1 MLNII
6 FWLCLVFTSAALVYI
21 KGILNHED
29 MAKQIEAY
37 TENKAKEN
45 LAKMSQANRLME
57 ASLAEEKTL
66 MTQSSSVFITLGRKK
81 RASHNVEVES
91 DSKGQSINLD
101 SYRLEVFP
109 LSDITSERVPEEQL
123 RCA

>member
-45 LAKMSQANRLME
+45 LAKMSQANRFMK
-57 ASLAEEKTL
+57 ATLAEEKTL
-66 MTQSSSVFITLGRKK
+66 VTQSSSVFITLDDKK
-81 RASHNVEVES
+81 RASHNVKG

-101 SYRLEVFP
+101 FYKLETFP
-109 LSDITSERVPEEQL
+109 LSDITAKRVPEEQL

>member
-45 LAKMSQANRLME
+45 LAKITQANSFME

-66 MTQSSSVFITLGRKK
+66 MTQSSSVFITLDRKK
-81 RASHNVEVES
+81 RASHNVKS
-91 DSKGQSINLD
+91 NSKGQSINLD
-101 SYRLEVFP
+101 SYKLEAFP

>member
-45 LAKMSQANRLME
+45 LAKMSQANRFMK
-57 ASLAEEKTL
+57 ATLAEEKTL
-66 MTQSSSVFITLGRKK
+66 VTQSSSVFITLDDKK
-81 RASHNVEVES
+81 RASHNVKG

-101 SYRLEVFP
+101 SYKLEAFP

>member
-45 LAKMSQANRLME
+45 LAKMSQANRFMK
-57 ASLAEEKTL
+57 ATLAEEKTL
-66 MTQSSSVFITLGRKK
+66 MTQSSSVFITLDSKK
-81 RASHNVEVES
+81 HTSHNVKS

-101 SYRLEVFP
+101 SYKLEAFP